1 MNEDK
6 KNNLSVSVAVA
17 HLIVTAVGIG
27 TILVTF
33 GEKNA
38 QLSDNRNDI
47 DKLAVVVN
55 DLAKAQASAAVADA
69 LHTRTLEDIQ
79 RRLEAIERNVK

>member
-6 KNNLSVSVAVA
+6 KNTLSVSVAVA

-79 RRLEAIERNVK
+79 RRLEAIERNIK

>member
-6 KNNLSVSVAVA
+6 KNTLSVSVAVA